1 MCFLSSFILLETL
14 SIFCTVF
21 PQAIK
26 IVNTVKLKEDFDYE
40 SLCRKLENQVDLLT
54 AEVEK
59 QQKLRDDDK
68 HKLEKQLRE
77 CHDSFA
83 EAKKNIITRSEVVVF
98 SI

>member
-1 MCFLSSFILLETL
+1 MRH
-14 SIFCTVF
+14 SIFCNVF